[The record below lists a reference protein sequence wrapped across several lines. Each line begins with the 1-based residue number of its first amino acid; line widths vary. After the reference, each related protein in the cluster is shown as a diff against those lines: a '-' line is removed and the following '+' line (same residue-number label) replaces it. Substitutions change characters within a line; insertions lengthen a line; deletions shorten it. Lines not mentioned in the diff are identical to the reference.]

1 MTNYMIDDDR
11 QYRPTPKGFKR
22 YYTPQELMN
31 AIKYEDHIG
40 MITIDNDLGDH
51 SKPEID
57 GQVIVKWMVRLGI
70 NAEAYNIH
78 SANVIAVANM
88 VSYLR
93 SAMKAGVIANAPI
106 TVYPIKELIERMN

>member
-1 MTNYMIDDDR
+1 MIDDDR

-78 SANVIAVANM
+78 SANVIAVANI